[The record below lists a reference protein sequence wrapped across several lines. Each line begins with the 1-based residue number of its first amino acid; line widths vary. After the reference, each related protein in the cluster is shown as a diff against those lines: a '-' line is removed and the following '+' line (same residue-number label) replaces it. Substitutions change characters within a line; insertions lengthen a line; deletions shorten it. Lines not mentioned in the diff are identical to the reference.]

1 MDVVVGGG
9 VGTPGE
15 VKVFQLGAGAVR
27 DFSVFAPGFLGGV
40 YVG

>member
-1 MDVVVGGG
+1 MDIVVGGG
-9 VGTPGE
+9 VGKPAE

-27 DFSVFAPGFLGGV
+27 DFMFNSSFLGGV